1 MAVDGGRPR
10 IVLVVEDSET
20 CAALA
25 EIAISALLDVKVV
38 LAKSAVDALSILRG
52 PNRIEALVT
61 DLNMPRMD
69 GFELIRAIRADS
81 RYSGIPILVISAD
94 TDPGTPKRAA
104 QLGANAFFAKP
115 YSPALLRRTLEQLL
129 NATSK

>member
-1 MAVDGGRPR
+1 MKVRTILTIAMAV
-10 IVLVVEDSET
+10 
-20 CAALA
+20 ALA
-25 EIAISALLDVKVV
+25 VV
-38 LAKSAVDALSILRG
+38 GI
-52 PNRIEALVT
+52 
-61 DLNMPRMD
+61 
-69 GFELIRAIRADS
+69 ELIRAIRADS